1 MKRRSAILFFGSIA
15 AVTTA
20 WLGWAARPIIMKP
33 PVVFGAQVPEEVRA
47 RATAWLAENPSF
59 GKRGLDP
66 EMYLGFLCH
75 PRTAVVDPII
85 VDFYSH
91 RDYSHMI
98 TITRRHERRVTAF
111 HRGSGEG
118 EWYGPSFH

>member
-20 WLGWAARPIIMKP
+20 WLGWAARPIVMEP
-33 PVVFGAQVPEEVRA
+33 PVVFGAKVPEEIRN
-47 RATAWLAENPSF
+47 RATAWLAGNPSF
-59 GKRGLDP
+59 GNRGYDL

-85 VDFYSH
+85 VDVFPLPGLDHIGAAS
-91 RDYSHMI
+91 
-98 TITRRHERRVTAF
+98 
-111 HRGSGEG
+111 
-118 EWYGPSFH
+118 